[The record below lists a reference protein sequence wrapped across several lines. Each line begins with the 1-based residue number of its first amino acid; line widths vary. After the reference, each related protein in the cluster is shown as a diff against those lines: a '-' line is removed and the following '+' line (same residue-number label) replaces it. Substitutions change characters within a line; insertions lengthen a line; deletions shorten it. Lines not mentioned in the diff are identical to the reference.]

1 MKAGV
6 VAVTLSALAVSIAG
20 YAITQT
26 QVQRHRAPVRMRG
39 LAELEEQIAEL
50 QREVAMLKRA
60 QRVPARRTRD
70 ESTPDDTAGSTADAP
85 TDAPAERD
93 GALAAIVDDAVD
105 RKTKQVM
112 DELRI
117 KANKKPDFKVFAKM
131 LDLTVEQRAAA
142 ERVIIEGQRQ
152 THELLNTPT
161 DDGTNLMDQLVEI
174 VARGIAEPGKDHGF
188 GLWIGRIMSEKLP
201 GTDITY
207 ATRIESVK
215 KSMRT
220 TFKRDWSEEQYREF
234 TEWKVDP
241 TEIEN
246 VPGSPN
252 EALGKRIMDRVGT
265 LGVDVPNDK

>member
-1 MKAGV
+1 
-6 VAVTLSALAVSIAG
+6 
-20 YAITQT
+20 
-26 QVQRHRAPVRMRG
+26 
-39 LAELEEQIAEL
+39 
-50 QREVAMLKRA
+50 MLKRA
-60 QRVPARRTRD
+60 QSSRPD
-70 ESTPDDTAGSTADAP
+70 DSTPQDTAYLATDAP
-85 TDAPAERD
+85 TDAPTERD

-152 THELLNTPT
+152 THEILNTPT

-174 VARGIAEPGKDHGF
+174 FARGIAEPGKDHGF
-188 GLWIGRIMSEKLP
+188 GRWIGRIMGEKVP

-220 TFKRDWSEEQYREF
+220 TFKRDWSEAQYREF
-234 TEWKVDP
+234 SEWKVDP

-252 EALGKRIMDRVGT
+252 EALGERILDRVRT
-265 LGVDVPNDK
+265 LGVDVPD